1 LLAREFTEVVKNIFL
16 TISNTN
22 NNMKKI
28 AFNLLLAASLF
39 ATAACDNNKTNDSTE
54 QAEEMNED
62 KLSNSVEDDAEFAVE
77 AANGGM
83 MGVKMGELAQ
93 MNGSSADVKEFGKL
107 MVDDHGQ
114 ANEELKSLAAQ
125 KNIMLPTTLGNDM
138 QQKYD
143 EMAKKTGKEFDK
155 EYVDMMVKD
164 HKKDID
170 AFKEE
175 ANEGKDADMKAF
187 AAKTLPTLEMH
198 MQRIQAIQGSMK

>member
-1 LLAREFTEVVKNIFL
+1 
-16 TISNTN
+16 
-22 NNMKKI
+22 MKRI
-28 AFNLLLAASLF
+28 AFNVLLAASLF

-62 KLSNSVEDDAEFAVE
+62 KLSNSMEDDAEFAVE

-83 MGVKMGELAQ
+83 MEVKMGELAQ
-93 MNGSSADVKEFGKL
+93 MNGSSADVKEFGK
-107 MVDDHGQ
+107 MIVDDHGQ
-114 ANEELKSLAAQ
+114 ANEELKSLAAK

>member
-16 TISNTN
+16 TVSNTN

-175 ANEGKDADMKAF
+175 ANEGKDVDMKAF